1 MTPSQ
6 RFELSECSLVLWD
19 FWSDCRRCCWR
30 CRWERRRSLICLWPP
45 SVTRTFAT
53 STPECR
59 ATQLYFTA
67 ISPKR
72 MSSSA
77 VDGSGGSSEKS
88 SGKSITIYVIELSLA
103 PRLTLLHLAIFRA
116 I

>member
-1 MTPSQ
+1 
-6 RFELSECSLVLWD
+6 
-19 FWSDCRRCCWR
+19 
-30 CRWERRRSLICLWPP
+30 
-45 SVTRTFAT
+45 
-53 STPECR
+53 
-59 ATQLYFTA
+59 
-67 ISPKR
+67 